1 MGKTTKTTNTTD
13 TKRKQTGKKS
23 LTELAEHWKQLERKT
38 AEQRKEAEAY
48 YENILMEPI
57 VETFIQNNRPQVT
70 EPVECLIL
78 SVGTSYEPLV
88 LDIMLLEP
96 KRGLFLYT
104 EVSERYLAKVV
115 DYCGLDAAGYEKS
128 IIHETEPLDIY
139 REIKRA
145 YLKWKKP
152 EKIYI
157 DFTGGTKAMSAAA
170 AMASALIGV
179 QLLYVG
185 CTEYL
190 VDFRKPNPGTERMF
204 WIDNPLEVFGDI
216 EIEKALT
223 LFGEYNYAGA
233 GERLLTLKEEIPDPA
248 IRQEMNFAYLLAK
261 SYEAWD
267 ALDFSEAYEYMR
279 QLNREIRRDRRTHR
293 QFLLM
298 DYAEHLCA
306 QEEVLGRLVQI
317 PELIAAKR
325 QMEVLT
331 DRQYIIP
338 LMFTMYTN
346 ACVREVQEK
355 YDMATLLLYRL
366 LEMIEQRRLAV
377 YGLYVSRM
385 DYKNIRYNFE
395 QRPDLEG
402 QSPEDCFSQLK
413 NDINDIKKALYGRV
427 GNGYLP
433 EQVSLLEGF
442 VILQALGDPISRME
456 NGRHVDKLKRI
467 RSMVYL
473 RNNSIFAHGL
483 GPVGKTNFEKFKKFA
498 EEIFRELCV
507 IEDVNFAAEK
517 RIMEWVN
524 PMDSEYY
531 SRTEA

>member
-1 MGKTTKTTNTTD
+1 
-13 TKRKQTGKKS
+13 
-23 LTELAEHWKQLERKT
+23 
-38 AEQRKEAEAY
+38 
-48 YENILMEPI
+48 
-57 VETFIQNNRPQVT
+57 
-70 EPVECLIL
+70 
-78 SVGTSYEPLV
+78 
-88 LDIMLLEP
+88 
-96 KRGLFLYT
+96 
-104 EVSERYLAKVV
+104 
-115 DYCGLDAAGYEKS
+115 
-128 IIHETEPLDIY
+128 
-139 REIKRA
+139 
-145 YLKWKKP
+145 
-152 EKIYI
+152 
-157 DFTGGTKAMSAAA
+157 
-170 AMASALIGV
+170 
-179 QLLYVG
+179 
-185 CTEYL
+185 
-190 VDFRKPNPGTERMF
+190 
-204 WIDNPLEVFGDI
+204 
-216 EIEKALT
+216 
-223 LFGEYNYAGA
+223 
-233 GERLLTLKEEIPDPA
+233 
-248 IRQEMNFAYLLAK
+248 
-261 SYEAWD
+261 
-267 ALDFSEAYEYMR
+267 
-279 QLNREIRRDRRTHR
+279 
-293 QFLLM
+293 
-298 DYAEHLCA
+298 
-306 QEEVLGRLVQI
+306 
-317 PELIAAKR
+317 
-325 QMEVLT
+325 
-331 DRQYIIP
+331 
-338 LMFTMYTN
+338 
-346 ACVREVQEK
+346 
-355 YDMATLLLYRL
+355 MATLLLYRL